1 MGADVLKLFLF
12 RRGSVKYIKVASSG
26 AATSNIAALEAG
38 ALALRIMK
46 NSS

>member
-1 MGADVLKLFLF
+1 MGADGCEIVSLLQ
-12 RRGSVKYIKVASSG
+12 VASSG

>member
-1 MGADVLKLFLF
+1 MKFF
-12 RRGSVKYIKVASSG
+12 PFCRGSVKYIKVASSG